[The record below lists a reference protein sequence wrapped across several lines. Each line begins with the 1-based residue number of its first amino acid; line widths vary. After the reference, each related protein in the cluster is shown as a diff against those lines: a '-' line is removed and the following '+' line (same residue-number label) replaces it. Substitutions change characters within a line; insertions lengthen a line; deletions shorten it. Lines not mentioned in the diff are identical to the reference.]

1 MSTMIA
7 IPERGIYLASRSPR
21 RRELLSQIGVR
32 YHLLLFRERVGEKP
46 EVDESVLPGEAPP
59 RTSSAWRAPR
69 PTPAGAACCSGT
81 CRRPPVL
88 AADTTV
94 ALDGR
99 IYGKP
104 ENRAEAEEILAALA
118 GKRHEV
124 LTAVALK
131 NQDWIEVA
139 LSTSEVQLK
148 ALSKDDIRAIRGE
161 RRRRRQ
167 GRRLRHPGARGAF
180 RGRDPRQLFR
190 HHGAAAVRDRPVDRP
205 AAVSESM
212 SEEVLINVTP
222 QETRVAII
230 GAGVVQELLIERA
243 ASRGPGRQPL
253 RRARGARAARHAVG
267 VRRDRPGARRVP
279 ARRRHLEPRRAADR
293 ERSSP
298 KASRCWC
305 RC

>member
-1 MSTMIA
+1 MIA

-46 EVDESVLPGEAPP
+46 DVDESVLPGEAPAAYVE
-59 RTSSAWRAPR
+59 RMARAKADTGWRRMLQRNLP
-69 PTPAGAACCSGT
+69 PA
-81 CRRPPVL
+81 PVL

-104 ENRAEAEEILAALA
+104 ENRAEAEQILAALA

-148 ALSKDDIRAIRGE
+148 ALSKDDIAQYVASGE
-161 RRRRRQ
+161 GDDKAGAYGIQ
-167 GRRLRHPGARGAF
+167 G
-180 RGRDPRQLFR
+180 
-190 HHGAAAVRDRPVDRP
+190 
-205 AAVSESM
+205 
-212 SEEVLINVTP
+212 
-222 QETRVAII
+222 
-230 GAGVVQELLIERA
+230 
-243 ASRGPGRQPL
+243 
-253 RRARGARAARHAVG
+253 RAARFVVEIRG
-267 VRRDRPGARRVP
+267 SYSGIMGLPLYETGQLIDRLPY
-279 ARRRHLEPRRAADR
+279 
-293 ERSSP
+293 RS
-298 KASRCWC
+298 R
-305 RC
+305 

>member
-46 EVDESVLPGEAPP
+46 DVDESVLDGEAPAAYVE
-59 RTSSAWRAPR
+59 RMARAKADTGWRRMLQRNLP
-69 PTPAGAACCSGT
+69 PA
-81 CRRPPVL
+81 PVL

-94 ALDGR
+94 ALEGR

-148 ALSKDDIRAIRGE
+148 ALSRDDIAQYVASGE
-161 RRRRRQ
+161 GVDKAGAYGIQ
-167 GRRLRHPGARGAF
+167 G
-180 RGRDPRQLFR
+180 
-190 HHGAAAVRDRPVDRP
+190 
-205 AAVSESM
+205 
-212 SEEVLINVTP
+212 
-222 QETRVAII
+222 
-230 GAGVVQELLIERA
+230 
-243 ASRGPGRQPL
+243 
-253 RRARGARAARHAVG
+253 RAARFVVEIRG
-267 VRRDRPGARRVP
+267 SYSGIMGLPLYETGQLIDRLPY
-279 ARRRHLEPRRAADR
+279 
-293 ERSSP
+293 RS
-298 KASRCWC
+298 R
-305 RC
+305 